1 MSGQGKQS
9 PGAAALTAK
18 LFRVRAAR
26 SAEFVAPVAGAKV
39 RRIGARPLLL
49 PCGRIPL

>member
-9 PGAAALTAK
+9 SGAAALTAK

-26 SAEFVAPVAGAKV
+26 SAEFLAAVADAKV
-39 RRIGARPLLL
+39 R
-49 PCGRIPL
+49 